1 MVCIF
6 IFHCVTVQTEYW
18 GPATVYGDGE
28 GKNDLGGGGGREG
41 GEFRGMFKWLE
52 E

>member
-1 MVCIF
+1 M
-6 IFHCVTVQTEYW
+6 TVQTEYW

-28 GKNDLGGGGGREG
+28 GENDGGGGGGGGEG